1 MDNYYKIFKVLS
13 KEKELK
19 LLTLL
24 LKEKGGYYV
33 CEIADALE
41 ETHYNVSKY
50 LQELKSEGLVNEKRV
65 GRLVM
70 YSVNKNVDTFI
81 EKLFKTILSIPDE
94 YIKRNINLLKLRV
107 SLRENNKYVVGVN
120 DPKWKKLVT
129 KIEKEEKLKVNS
141 KGG

>member
-1 MDNYYKIFKVLS
+1 MDKYCKFFKVLS
-13 KEKELK
+13 EEKRLK

-24 LKEKGGYYV
+24 LKKREGYYV

-50 LQELKSEGLVNEKRV
+50 LQELKLVGLVKEKRV

-70 YSVNKNVDTFI
+70 YSVNENIDSFVK
-81 EKLFKTILSIPDE
+81 ELFKLISQISDE
-94 YIKRNINLLKLRV
+94 YIEKNVNLLKIRV
-107 SLRENNKYVVGVN
+107 SLRVNNKCVVGVN
-120 DPKWKKLVT
+120 DPNWKKIVS
-129 KIEKEEKLKVNS
+129 KIEKEERLKITA

>member
-1 MDNYYKIFKVLS
+1 MDKYCKIFKVLS
-13 KEKELK
+13 EEKRLK

-50 LQELKSEGLVNEKRV
+50 LQELKSEGLVKSKRI

-70 YSVNKNVDTFI
+70 YSISDNNDPFI
-81 EKLFKTILSIPDE
+81 EELFKTILLIPDE
-94 YIKRNINLLKLRV
+94 YIKKNITLLKMRV
-107 SLRENNKYVVGVN
+107 SLRDNNKCVVGVN
-120 DPKWKKLVT
+120 NPKWKKVVT
-129 KIEKEEKLKVNS
+129 KIEREERLKINN

>member
-1 MDNYYKIFKVLS
+1 MDKYCKIFKVLS
-13 KEKELK
+13 EEKRLK

-24 LKEKGGYYV
+24 LKKREGYYV

-50 LQELKSEGLVNEKRV
+50 LQELKLVGLVKEKRV

-70 YSVNKNVDTFI
+70 YSVNENIDSFVK
-81 EKLFKTILSIPDE
+81 ELFKLISQISDE
-94 YIKRNINLLKLRV
+94 YIEKNVNLLKIRV
-107 SLRENNKYVVGVN
+107 SLRVNNKCVVGVN
-120 DPKWKKLVT
+120 DPNWKKIVS
-129 KIEKEEKLKVNS
+129 KIEKEERLKITA